1 MSKNF
6 TVTAGKPRW
15 GRVRE
20 AREKFNPKAFISSF
34 LLQIKFQNIIFYS
47 SQSRYVG
54 TARLWNVVN
63 KNLLNHIQNDKKK
76 SKQAV
81 HRNKHIYYPAQL
93 LKYRRLKGTK
103 AVKISLWSSRIWRF
117 EVEQFCAASSL
128 DRQSQFLYESAN
140 GLPQEAICST
150 HGHMALFTQHHLSLL
165 VLKKHIC

>member
-76 SKQAV
+76 EQTSCSPKQTHLLSSSAAEISKAEG
-81 HRNKHIYYPAQL
+81 HE
-93 LKYRRLKGTK
+93 
-103 AVKISLWSSRIWRF
+103 SS
-117 EVEQFCAASSL
+117 
-128 DRQSQFLYESAN
+128 
-140 GLPQEAICST
+140 
-150 HGHMALFTQHHLSLL
+150 
-165 VLKKHIC
+165 

>member
-93 LKYRRLKGTK
+93 LK
-103 AVKISLWSSRIWRF
+103 
-117 EVEQFCAASSL
+117 
-128 DRQSQFLYESAN
+128 
-140 GLPQEAICST
+140 
-150 HGHMALFTQHHLSLL
+150 
-165 VLKKHIC
+165 